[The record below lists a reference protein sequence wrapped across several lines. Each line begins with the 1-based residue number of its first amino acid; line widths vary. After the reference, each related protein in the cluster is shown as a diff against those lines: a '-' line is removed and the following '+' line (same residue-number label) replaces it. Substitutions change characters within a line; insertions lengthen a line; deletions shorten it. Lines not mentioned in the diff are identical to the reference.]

1 MKLNRWLL
9 AIPALAAGMQI
20 ASAGDIT
27 GTVTLSGTPPE
38 ELINDKIS
46 ADPNCGPLHK
56 EPVKT
61 QFYVV
66 GGNKGLKDVVVYIT
80 GPTLKGKSTGASAPP
95 LTIDQKACEYL
106 PYIGVVQTGQKI
118 LVKNSDPILHNVHAK
133 PLAAGGAE
141 EKNAPQPAGYQ
152 DLTFSFNSPED
163 FLKFQCDVH
172 AWMFSY
178 VTVLDN
184 PYIAVTDANG
194 AFKLA
199 NVPPGKYTIKVNH
212 RKANGGKAVEK
223 EIEVKD
229 GNVTADFALDVPK

>member
-1 MKLNRWLL
+1 
-9 AIPALAAGMQI
+9 MQI

-46 ADPNCGPLHK
+46 SDANCGPLHTT
-56 EPVKT
+56 PVKT

-66 GGNKGLKDVVVYIT
+66 GANKGLKDVVVYLS
-80 GPTLKGKSTGASAPP
+80 GASLKGKSTGASAKP
-95 LTIDQKACEYL
+95 LEIDQKGCEYV
-106 PYIGVVQTGQKI
+106 PYIATVQTGQKI
-118 LVKNSDPILHNVHAK
+118 VVKNSDPVLHNVHSS
-133 PLAAGGAE
+133 PTAAGNE

-152 DLTFSFNSPED
+152 DLTFSFNTPED
-163 FLKFQCDVH
+163 FLKFKCDVH

-178 VTVLDN
+178 VTVVDN
-184 PYIAVTDANG
+184 PYTVVTG
-194 AFKLA
+194 ADGTFKLA
-199 NVPPGKYTIKVNH
+199 NVPAGKYTIKVNH

-229 GNVTADFALDVPK
+229 GNVTADFSLEVPK

>member
-1 MKLNRWLL
+1 MKFNPLFLSVPML
-9 AIPALAAGMQI
+9 VAGLQAAT
-20 ASAGDIT
+20 AGDIT

-80 GPTLKGKSTGASAPP
+80 GPTIKGKSTGASAAP
-95 LTIDQKACEYL
+95 LTIDQKGCEYV
-106 PYIGVVQTGQKI
+106 PYIAVVQTGQKI
-118 LVKNSDPILHNVHAK
+118 TVKNSDPVLHNVHST
-133 PLAAGGAE
+133 PTVAGNE

-152 DLTFSFNSPED
+152 DLTFSFNNPED
-163 FLKFQCDVH
+163 FLKFKCDVH

-178 VTVLDN
+178 VTVVDN

-199 NVPPGKYTIKVNH
+199 NVPAGKYTIKVNH
-212 RKANGGKAVEK
+212 RKANGGKPVEK

-229 GNVTADFALDVPK
+229 GNVTADFSLEVPK